1 MHFVDDTNIKEASG
15 NVVTEV
21 SLVTVSNILQQSKHH
36 TFSLPNSM
44 HRTI

>member
-1 MHFVDDTNIKEASG
+1 MHFVDDTKEASG

-21 SLVTVSNILQQSKHH
+21 SLVTSVSNILQQSKYH

-44 HRTI
+44 HRTM